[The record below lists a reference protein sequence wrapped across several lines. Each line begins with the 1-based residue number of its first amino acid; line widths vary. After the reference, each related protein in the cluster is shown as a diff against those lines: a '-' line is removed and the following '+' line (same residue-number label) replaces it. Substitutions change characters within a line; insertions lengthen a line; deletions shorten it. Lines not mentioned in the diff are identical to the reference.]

1 MALISDSVFD
11 ASALGFPSAVGT
23 QSGKLPN
30 RVPLN
35 IDPDR

>member
-23 QSGKLPN
+23 QSGKN
-30 RVPLN
+30 FQ
-35 IDPDR
+35 IGCH